1 MTDITTDITT
11 LPPADRAMIVLASTK
26 TEEHL
31 RGLVVEATSVTAV
44 IDPDGREQA
53 HRLAMKLR
61 TARTT
66 IEKTGKAARD
76 DANAFAKAVID
87 EQKRLIA
94 ITETEEKRVL
104 ALRDGYDARIEA
116 EKEAKRQAEAA
127 RVAAIRE
134 KIDGIRALPL
144 ALAGASSDDI
154 AAEKAALEGFTP
166 TEEVFAEFTDDCKAA
181 IAEALAAMSDLY
193 ARVMAQEAA
202 AAMVQAERLKLEEA
216 RRQAEAELAA
226 EREALERQRA
236 EARAAAEAI
245 QAEARAEAKKL
256 AAERAAF
263 AAEQAEYRRIQSEL
277 MQAEEAKRAA
287 AAPAVMFDGQ
297 ISIEEQGDM
306 RPGQVIAVATAGS
319 ETEQADEEAAPVASL
334 FEDEQADTGIPA
346 SDAPVADWTIR
357 QAAIHTAAQ
366 FTALAGKVEQCG
378 FGDFA
383 VTLRTVANGL
393 RDGSHDAAL
402 AQADRDALIA
412 ADTLLL
418 DATAEC
424 IEVLSEQQAAA

>member
-11 LPPADRAMIVLASTK
+11 LPPADRAMIVLGSTK

-31 RGLVVEATSVTAV
+31 RGLVEEATTVTAV

-53 HRLAMKLR
+53 HRLGMKLR

-87 EQKRLIA
+87 EQKRLIS
-94 ITETEEKRVL
+94 ITEGEEKRVL
-104 ALRDGYDARIEA
+104 ALRDAYDAKIEA

-144 ALAGASSDDI
+144 ALAGATAEEI
-154 AAEKAALEGFTP
+154 AAEQAALKDFEP
-166 TEEVFAEFTDDCKAA
+166 TEEVFAEFIADCAQA
-181 IAEALAAMSDLY
+181 RHEALGALSDLH

-202 AAMVQAERLKLEEA
+202 AALVQAERLKLEEA
-216 RRQAEAELAA
+216 RRQAEAELAS
-226 EREALERQRA
+226 ERQALA
-236 EARAAAEAI
+236 EARAALAQE
-245 QAEARAEAKKL
+245 RAEL
-256 AAERAAF
+256 
-263 AAEQAEYRRIQSEL
+263 
-277 MQAEEAKRAA
+277 EALRAA
-287 AAPAVMFDGQ
+287 AAPAVMFGGQ
-297 ISIEEQGDM
+297 ISIEEQEDM
-306 RPGQVIAVATAGS
+306 RPAYGIVVAPTGA
-319 ETEQADEEAAPVASL
+319 ENEQADEEAAPVASL

>member
-334 FEDEQADTGIPA
+334 FEDEPEATPA
-346 SDAPVADWTIR
+346 APVADWTIR

-378 FGDFA
+378 FIDFA
-383 VTLRTVANGL
+383 VTLNIVAASL
-393 RDGSHDAAL
+393 RDGTHDAAL

-418 DATAEC
+418 DATAAC
-424 IEVLSEQQAAA
+424 IEVLSEQQAS

>member
-104 ALRDGYDARIEA
+104 ALRDAYDARIEA

-202 AAMVQAERLKLEEA
+202 AALVQAERLKLEEA

-226 EREALERQRA
+226 EREALERQR
-236 EARAAAEAI
+236 
-245 QAEARAEAKKL
+245 AEARAEAKKL

-287 AAPAVMFDGQ
+287 LVEQQMRMLDQAEDQAIVAAPTGA
-297 ISIEEQGDM
+297 
-306 RPGQVIAVATAGS
+306 
-319 ETEQADEEAAPVASL
+319 ETEQADEEAEPVVADL
-334 FEDEQADTGIPA
+334 FEDEPGAVPA
-346 SDAPVADWTIR
+346 APVADWTIR

-383 VTLRTVANGL
+383 VTLRIVANGL
-393 RDGSHDAAL
+393 RDGAHDAAL

>member
-1 MTDITTDITT
+1 MTDITT

-61 TARTT
+61 SARTT

-287 AAPAVMFDGQ
+287 LVEQQMRILDQAEDQAIVAAPTGA
-297 ISIEEQGDM
+297 
-306 RPGQVIAVATAGS
+306 

-334 FEDEQADTGIPA
+334 FEDEPADIGITI

>member
-1 MTDITTDITT
+1 MTDITTDIATM
-11 LPPADRAMIVLASTK
+11 PPADRAMIVLGSTK

-31 RGLVVEATSVTAV
+31 RGLVEEATTVTAV

-53 HRLAMKLR
+53 HRLGMKLR

-87 EQKRLIA
+87 EQKRLIS
-94 ITETEEKRVL
+94 ITEGEEKRVL
-104 ALRDGYDARIEA
+104 ALRDAYDAKIEA

-144 ALAGASSDDI
+144 ALAGATAEEI
-154 AAEKAALEGFTP
+154 AAEQAALKDFEP
-166 TEEVFAEFTDDCKAA
+166 TEEVFAEFIADCAQA
-181 IAEALAAMSDLY
+181 RHEALGALSDLH
-193 ARVMAQEAA
+193 ARVTAQEAA
-202 AAMVQAERLKLEEA
+202 AALVQAERLKLEEA
-216 RRQAEAELAA
+216 RRQAESELAA
-226 EREALERQRA
+226 ERQALAEASAALEKERA
-236 EARAAAEAI
+236 EIEAMRASLIQQQMRALDEAEDKAI
-245 QAEARAEAKKL
+245 V
-256 AAERAAF
+256 
-263 AAEQAEYRRIQSEL
+263 
-277 MQAEEAKRAA
+277 
-287 AAPAVMFDGQ
+287 AAPAVA
-297 ISIEEQGDM
+297 
-306 RPGQVIAVATAGS
+306 PAGA
-319 ETEQADEEAAPVASL
+319 ETEQADEEAEPVASL
-334 FEDEQADTGIPA
+334 FEDEPADTGIPA
-346 SDAPVADWTIR
+346 SGTPVADWTIR

-378 FGDFA
+378 FIDFA
-383 VTLRTVANGL
+383 VTLNIVAASL
-393 RDGSHDAAL
+393 RDGTHDAAL

-424 IEVLSEQQAAA
+424 IEVLSEQQVAA

>member
-1 MTDITTDITT
+1 MTDITTDIAT
-11 LPPADRAMIVLASTK
+11 LPPADRAMIVLGSTK

-31 RGLVVEATSVTAV
+31 RGLVEEATTVTAV

-53 HRLAMKLR
+53 HRLGMKLR

-87 EQKRLIA
+87 EQKRLIS
-94 ITETEEKRVL
+94 ITEGQEKRVL
-104 ALRDGYDARIEA
+104 ALRDAYDAKIEA

-144 ALAGASSDDI
+144 ALAGATAEEI
-154 AAEKAALEGFTP
+154 AAEQAALKDFEP
-166 TEEVFAEFTDDCKAA
+166 TEEVFAEFIADCAQA
-181 IAEALAAMSDLY
+181 RHEALGALSDLH
-193 ARVMAQEAA
+193 ARVTAQEAA
-202 AAMVQAERLKLEEA
+202 AALVQAERLKLEEA

-226 EREALERQRA
+226 ERQALA
-236 EARAAAEAI
+236 EARAALEK
-245 QAEARAEAKKL
+245 ERAEIEAMRASQIQQQMRAL
-256 AAERAAF
+256 DEAEDKA
-263 AAEQAEYRRIQSEL
+263 IV
-277 MQAEEAKRAA
+277 
-287 AAPAVMFDGQ
+287 AAPAVA
-297 ISIEEQGDM
+297 
-306 RPGQVIAVATAGS
+306 PAGA
-319 ETEQADEEAAPVASL
+319 ETEQVAEEAEPVASL
-334 FEDEQADTGIPA
+334 FEDEPADTGIPA
-346 SDAPVADWTIR
+346 SEAPVADWTIR

-378 FGDFA
+378 FIDFA
-383 VTLRTVANGL
+383 VTLNIVAASL
-393 RDGSHDAAL
+393 RDGTHDAAL